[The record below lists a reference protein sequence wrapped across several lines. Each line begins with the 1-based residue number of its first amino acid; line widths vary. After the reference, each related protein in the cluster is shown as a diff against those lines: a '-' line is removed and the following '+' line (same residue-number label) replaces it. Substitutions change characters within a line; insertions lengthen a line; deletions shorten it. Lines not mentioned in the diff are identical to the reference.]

1 MQDINQMRFDKS
13 PQDKQ
18 AKKKA
23 GGNTTRILAVAVVA
37 ACVIIAVLLV
47 LLAVSKK
54 PGNGDGQMAADGNL
68 DGQAQT
74 EVQSETDER
83 GVLEMLRQVM
93 QGSLSVADIHW
104 EKYYPDAIADVIYTA
119 MAEEDMDDFDPMGVT
134 MEILS
139 VSKMEQDAIGTL
151 QDMAWEFLEDI
162 GDVSEEPAFSV
173 EEGYLAFCAFS
184 GEDEME
190 TGIFLILKVD
200 GRYGFYGGYEM

>member
-54 PGNGDGQMAADGNL
+54 PGNGDGQMAADGR
-68 DGQAQT
+68 QAQT

-139 VSKMEQDAIGTL
+139 VSKMEQDAIDTL

-190 TGIFLILKVD
+190 TGIFLILKAD